1 MKRIPFKHWLSFL
14 NDGIWRITEDEVS
27 AKQKRTYNILKIS
40 FLAVQQFTEDKI
52 MTRASAL
59 TYSTLLSIVPILAIL
74 FAIARGFGFD
84 NLIES
89 ELRNSIAN
97 EQSELI
103 ITWIKS
109 YLNHTKNGIFVGVGL
124 IMLLWTILNLTD
136 TIEQTFN
143 YIWQV
148 NKPRTLYRKITD
160 YFSILLLL
168 PLLFVISSGLSI
180 FMSTFLKELD
190 NFKLLAPLFQFAIR
204 LIPYILIWG
213 MFIGLY
219 VFIPNTKV
227 KLKHAIIPGIIAG
240 TAFQAF
246 QYIYIGSQ
254 IWVSGYNAI
263 YGSFAAIPMFLLWT
277 QISWTICL
285 VGAELSYLSQN
296 VESFNFGKETAN
308 ISRRYHDFLC
318 LVIMSEI
325 CKRFQQADLP
335 PYTAETLSNEHKI
348 PIRLTKKL
356 LYELQEIQLIQET
369 AADGKDEETSYSPR
383 IDINMITVGLLLKK
397 LDTNGSEAFKI
408 DRAHYNAPW
417 EMLVKARK
425 LYLSNM
431 QEVLLKDL

>member
-1 MKRIPFKHWLSFL
+1 MKPFSIKNWISFL
-14 NDGIWRITEDEVS
+14 NEEIWRITEDELTPR
-27 AKQKRTYNILKIS
+27 QKRLYKFLKIS
-40 FLAVQQFTEDKI
+40 VLAIQQFTEDKI

-59 TYSTLLSIVPILAIL
+59 TYSTLLSIIPILAIL

-84 NLIES
+84 NMIET
-89 ELRNSIAN
+89 ELRNNIAG
-97 EQSELI
+97 EQADLI

-160 YFSILLLL
+160 YFSLLLL
-168 PLLFVISSGLSI
+168 MPLLFVISSGLSI
-180 FMSTFLKELD
+180 FMSTFIKEME
-190 NFKLLAPLFQFAIR
+190 NFRLLAPFLQFI
-204 LIPYILIWG
+204 IQSTPYVLIWI

-227 KLKHAIIPGIIAG
+227 KLKHAIVPGILAG
-240 TAFQAF
+240 SAFQVF

-285 VGAELSYLSQN
+285 TGAELSYLSQN
-296 VESFNFGKETAN
+296 LDSFSFGKETAN

-325 CKRFQQADLP
+325 CKRFQEPDVK
-335 PYTAETLSNEHKI
+335 PYTAESLSSEHRI

-356 LYELQEIQLIQET
+356 LFELQTLGLIQET
-369 AADGKDEETSYSPR
+369 ATDGKDQECSYLPR
-383 IDINMITVGLLLKK
+383 VDINIITVGMLLSKI
-397 LDTNGSEAFKI
+397 DTNGSEAFKI
-408 DRAHYNAPW
+408 DRTHYNSTW
-417 EMLVKARK
+417 ETLIRSRK
-425 LYLSNM
+425 IYLENTR
-431 QEVLLKDL
+431 EILLKDL

>member
-103 ITWIKS
+103 ITWVKS

-263 YGSFAAIPMFLLWT
+263 YGSFAAHPD
-277 QISWTICL
+277 
-285 VGAELSYLSQN
+285 VPA
-296 VESFNFGKETAN
+296 V
-308 ISRRYHDFLC
+308 
-318 LVIMSEI
+318 
-325 CKRFQQADLP
+325 
-335 PYTAETLSNEHKI
+335 
-348 PIRLTKKL
+348 
-356 LYELQEIQLIQET
+356 
-369 AADGKDEETSYSPR
+369 
-383 IDINMITVGLLLKK
+383 
-397 LDTNGSEAFKI
+397 DTNLVDHLPGRCRTVVPEPECRVVQLRQRNGQHQPPLSRFSVSGHHVRNLQALPAGRPSSLHRRDAEQ
-408 DRAHYNAPW
+408 RA
-417 EMLVKARK
+417 
-425 LYLSNM
+425 
-431 QEVLLKDL
+431 